1 MCISIL
7 RQNTTT
13 YCSLTPKANCST
25 AENNI
30 KRGAHSSSNSAVINY
45 IVSAT
50 EF

>member
-13 YCSLTPKANCST
+13 YCSLTSKANCGT
-25 AENNI
+25 AENNMLKGGI
-30 KRGAHSSSNSAVINY
+30 LVVIVAVINY

-50 EF
+50 